1 MAVQAVM
8 VRRET
13 AMNRHIRMSAV
24 VCALSA
30 LVAGCV
36 GDPPMLGGEAMGASA
51 PRNHAHVDAYERR
64 AVLENAFANLMASI
78 EEEEVAAIRAVLE
91 GQQAA
96 WNAGDVDAFMEGYWR
111 SENLRFAS
119 GGTVTRGWAE
129 TLHRYQVRYPDRAAM
144 GVLSFDDLDI
154 VLTAPDAG
162 VVFGHWS
169 LAREADAPGGL
180 FTLIFR
186 KIDGVW
192 VVVHDHTSAE

>member
-1 MAVQAVM
+1 MTRQ
-8 VRRET
+8 
-13 AMNRHIRMSAV
+13 IRMCAM

-36 GDPPMLGGEAMGASA
+36 GDPPMLGGEVMSASA
-51 PRNHAHVDAYERR
+51 PRDQVHVDANERR

-78 EEEEVAAIRAVLE
+78 EDEEIAAIRAVLND
-91 GQQAA
+91 QQAA

-111 SENLRFAS
+111 SQDLRFAS

-129 TLHRYQVRYPDRAAM
+129 TLRRYQVRYPDRAAM

-169 LAREADAPGGL
+169 LAREDDAPGGL
-180 FTLIFR
+180 FTLVFR
-186 KIDGVW
+186 KIYGAW
-192 VVVHDHTSAE
+192 VVVHDHTSSE